1 MSSVI
6 TFFFAPSFLLLIHY
20 FEFRKIVLLF
30 VGISFIFLIY
40 AFVKKKKLEDF
51 VVLGIYLVLLSLAY
65 VFVSIETVKFIP
77 VFTSMAFFSL
87 FAEAALHKKEL
98 IYRLTQKFYK
108 KELSQKEVEYLKKGD
123 AYWAL
128 SILTYMLVQV
138 ALVFYASDAI
148 WALYS
153 SIGWY
158 VYFVV
163 ILGLQIIY
171 GKAYALKVSS

>member
-1 MSSVI
+1 MSSII

-40 AFVKKKKLEDF
+40 AFAKKKKFEDF
-51 VVLGIYLVLLSLAY
+51 VVHSIYLILLGFAY
-65 VFVSIETVKFIP
+65 IFVSIETVKFIP

-87 FAEAALHKKEL
+87 FAESALHNKEL

-108 KELSQKEVEYLKKGD
+108 KKLSEEEVQYLKRGD
-123 AYWAL
+123 AYWAF
-128 SILTYMLVQV
+128 SIFIYMLGQV
-138 ALVFYASDAI
+138 ALVFYASDTT
-148 WALYS
+148 WAFYS
-153 SIGWY
+153 SVGWY
-158 VYFVV
+158 IYFVF

-171 GKAYALKVSS
+171 GKAYVLKVSS